1 MKFPLDK
8 LKTKRN
14 KNVFLGIEVLR
25 MILSFLIVVVHC
37 HNKNGE
43 DIKFQSF
50 SFTALPLYF
59 PTFLLFLFIFHLD
72 YSYQKILI

>member
-50 SFTALPLYF
+50 SFTALPL
-59 PTFLLFLFIFHLD
+59 L
-72 YSYQKILI
+72 